1 MYEAILFDLDDTLLD
16 FCTCEKKALRKA
28 FTLAE
33 IEVADGIWSAIWNT
47 YKSVSDRYWQQRS
60 SGLSRQQIIEASLK
74 DTFIALED
82 NSSDSSELAR
92 IYWNTFCQTAYLN
105 PDVKETIELLSDDYK
120 LGIMTNGYT
129 DSQESR
135 LQASG
140 LANYFQ
146 SVVISESVGYRKPAP
161 EIFNIALNDLQVKPG
176 VTLFVGDSV
185 THDRQGAIN
194 AGLDF
199 CYYDRR
205 SIQTNCKYKI
215 THISQLIQIV
225 REN

>member
-16 FCTCEKKALRKA
+16 FCACEMKALRKA

-33 IEVADGIWSAIWNT
+33 IEVANDGVWSAIWKT
-47 YKSVSDRYWQQRS
+47 YKPISDRYWQQQRS
-60 SGLSRQQIIEASLK
+60 SGLSRQQVIEASVK
-74 DTFIALED
+74 DTFTALED
-82 NSSDSSELAR
+82 NSLDSSELAR
-92 IYWNTFCQTAYLN
+92 IYWNTFCQTACLN
-105 PDVKETIELLSDDYK
+105 TGVKETIELLSNNYK
-120 LGIMTNGYT
+120 LGIVTNGYT

-161 EIFNIALNDLQVKPG
+161 EIFSIALNDLQVEPE
-176 VTLFVGDSV
+176 VTLFVGDSI
-185 THDRQGAIN
+185 TQDRQGAIN

-199 CYYDRR
+199 CYYALAID
-205 SIQTNCKYKI
+205 TN
-215 THISQLIQIV
+215 QF
-225 REN
+225 

>member
-16 FCTCEKKALRKA
+16 FCICEKKALRKA

-33 IEVADGIWSAIWNT
+33 IEVADGMWSAIWNT
-47 YKSVSDRYWQQRS
+47 YKPISDRYWQQRNS
-60 SGLSRQQIIEASLK
+60 SLSRQQIVEASLK

-92 IYWNTFCQTAYLN
+92 IYWNAFCQTAYLN
-105 PDVKETIELLSDDYK
+105 LGVRETIELLSNNYK
-120 LGIMTNGYT
+120 LGIVTNGYT

-161 EIFNIALNDLQVKPG
+161 EIFNIALDDLQVKPE
-176 VTLFVGDSV
+176 VTLFVGDSI

-215 THISQLIQIV
+215 THISQLIQIA
-225 REN
+225 R

>member
-16 FCTCEKKALRKA
+16 FCICEKKALRKA

-33 IEVADGIWSAIWNT
+33 IEVADGMWSAIWNT
-47 YKSVSDRYWQQRS
+47 YKPISDRYWQQRNS
-60 SGLSRQQIIEASLK
+60 SLSRQQIVEASLK

-92 IYWNTFCQTAYLN
+92 IYWNAFCQTAYLN
-105 PDVKETIELLSDDYK
+105 LGVRETIELLSNNYK
-120 LGIMTNGYT
+120 LGIVTNGYT

-135 LQASG
+135 LQASE

-161 EIFNIALNDLQVKPG
+161 EIFSIALNDLLVEPE
-176 VTLFVGDSV
+176 VTLFVGDSI
-185 THDRQGAIN
+185 TGDRQYAIN

-199 CYYDRR
+199 CYYALAID
-205 SIQTNCKYKI
+205 TN
-215 THISQLIQIV
+215 QF
-225 REN
+225 